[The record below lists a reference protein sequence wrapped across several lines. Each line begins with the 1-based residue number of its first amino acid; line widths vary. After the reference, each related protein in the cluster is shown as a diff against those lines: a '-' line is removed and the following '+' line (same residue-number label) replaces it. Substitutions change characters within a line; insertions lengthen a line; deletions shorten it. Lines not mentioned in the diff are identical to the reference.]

1 MQTHNTSTEEPN
13 TTNTNCEEAANI
25 QGIKTL
31 LRQLIPDHR
40 VPDGRNFASGSAN
53 RML

>member
-1 MQTHNTSTEEPN
+1 MQTHNTRTEEPN

-31 LRQLIPDHR
+31 LRQVIPDQR
-40 VPDGRNFASGSAN
+40 VPDGRNFDAGSSN